1 MKRNKVK
8 FITPIKM
15 VRKATKILLR
25 VTSENNEKF
34 SSPVIFK
41 TFSDAA
47 KALGFT
53 EQGIGKAYRS
63 KKSSMETSSCKYDFK
78 WLEPEEPK
86 QEPKQE
92 PSPKPKPGTAPKRNL
107 KLGLVKD
114 SKTLNCFI
122 CEEPLTYEDRVRDG
136 NTVEM
141 LNKDGEVIRNT
152 YYDSIYHIHEGMRIR
167 RNALIYTANRG
178 NDIIVRGDG
187 AIFKVW
193 WHNSHSDCFE
203 KRKKEK
209 LLERRKKEQQE
220 WEDKMSDPVKREEY
234 YRSKEREEQE
244 EKELRAKQREEII
257 AAIRGG
263 LPYKHLLEDCTNE
276 IRMLI
281 EKEEEAKFYRD
292 IEAGL
297 PFSEEVAN
305 RLGMLEYA
313 KRYTSN
319 HIDEKRLQELKRIK
333 REWKAK
339 GNN

>member
-1 MKRNKVK
+1 
-8 FITPIKM
+8 M
-15 VRKATKILLR
+15 VRKAMNILLR

-41 TFSDAA
+41 TFSDAV
-47 KALGFT
+47 KVLGFT

-63 KKSSMETSSCKYDFK
+63 KKPSMKNSSGKYNFK

-136 NTVEM
+136 NTVEI

-152 YYDSIYHIHEGMRIR
+152 YYDSIYHIHKGMRICR
-167 RNALIYTANRG
+167 KALIYAANHG
-178 NDIIVRGDG
+178 NDIIVGGDG

-203 KRKKEK
+203 KRKKDK
-209 LLERRKKEQQE
+209 LLEKRKKEQQE
-220 WEDKMSDPVKREEY
+220 WEDKMSDPVKQENIIDRK
-234 YRSKEREEQE
+234 KE
-244 EKELRAKQREEII
+244 K
-257 AAIRGG
+257 
-263 LPYKHLLEDCTNE
+263 N
-276 IRMLI
+276 
-281 EKEEEAKFYRD
+281 
-292 IEAGL
+292 
-297 PFSEEVAN
+297 N
-305 RLGMLEYA
+305 
-313 KRYTSN
+313 KRKN
-319 HIDEKRLQELKRIK
+319 
-333 REWKAK
+333 
-339 GNN
+339 

>member
-8 FITPIKM
+8 FITNIKI
-15 VRKATKILLR
+15 VRKTMNILLR
-25 VTSENNEKF
+25 VTSENNERF
-34 SSPVIFK
+34 SCPVIFK
-41 TFSDAA
+41 TFSDTA

-53 EQGIGKAYRS
+53 EQGIGNAYRS
-63 KKSSMETSSCKYDFK
+63 KKSSMKNSSGKYDFEL
-78 WLEPEEPK
+78 LEPD
-86 QEPKQE
+86 EPKQE
-92 PSPKPKPGTAPKRNL
+92 PSPNPKPGTAPKRNL

-122 CEEPLTYEDRVRDG
+122 CEKPLTYEDRVKDG

-152 YYDSIYHIHEGMRIR
+152 YYDSIYHIHKGTVIC
-167 RNALIYTANRG
+167 RNALIYAANHV
-178 NDIIVRGDG
+178 NDIIIRGDG

-203 KRKKEK
+203 KRKNDK
-209 LLERRKKEQQE
+209 LLERRKKKQQE
-220 WEDKMSDPVKREEY
+220 WEDKMSDPVKRKEY
-234 YRSKEREEQE
+234 YRLKEREEQE

-257 AAIRGG
+257 AAIHEG
-263 LPYKHLLEDCTNE
+263 LPYKHLLKDCTNG

-281 EKEEEAKFYRD
+281 GKEEEAKFYRD
-292 IEAGL
+292 IKAGL

-313 KRYTSN
+313 KRYVN
-319 HIDEKRLQELKRIK
+319 IHIDEKYFK
-333 REWKAK
+333 
-339 GNN
+339 N

>member
-8 FITPIKM
+8 FITSIKM
-15 VRKATKILLR
+15 VRKAMNILLR
-25 VTSENNEKF
+25 VTSENNERF

-63 KKSSMETSSCKYDFK
+63 KKSSMKNSSGKYDFE
-78 WLEPEEPK
+78 WLELE
-86 QEPKQE
+86 E
-92 PSPKPKPGTAPKRNL
+92 PSPKPKPATAPKRNL

-122 CEEPLTYEDRVRDG
+122 CEEPLTYEDRVKDG

-141 LNKDGEVIRNT
+141 LNKDGEVIHNT
-152 YYDSIYHIHEGMRIR
+152 YYDSIYHIHKGTRIC
-167 RNALIYTANRG
+167 RNALIYAANHG
-178 NDIIVRGDG
+178 NNIIVRGDG

-203 KRKKEK
+203 KKKKDK
-209 LLERRKKEQQE
+209 LLERRKKMQQE

-263 LPYKHLLEDCTNE
+263 LPYKHELEDCTDE

-297 PFSEEVAN
+297 PFSEQVAN
-305 RLGMLEYA
+305 RLVMLEYA

-319 HIDEKRLQELKRIK
+319 HIDEKRLQELRENGKLKAIIK
-333 REWKAK
+333 TQES
-339 GNN
+339 

>member
-1 MKRNKVK
+1 
-8 FITPIKM
+8 M
-15 VRKATKILLR
+15 VRKAMNILLR
-25 VTSENNEKF
+25 VTSENNERF

-41 TFSDAA
+41 TFSNAA

-63 KKSSMETSSCKYDFK
+63 KKSSMKNSIDKYDFK

-92 PSPKPKPGTAPKRNL
+92 PSPKLKPGTEPKRNL

-141 LNKDGEVIRNT
+141 LNKDGDIIRHT
-152 YYDSIYHIHEGMRIR
+152 YYDSIYPIHKGTRIC
-167 RNALIYTANRG
+167 RNALIYAANRG

-203 KRKKEK
+203 KRKKDK
-209 LLERRKKEQQE
+209 ILKIRKKEQQE
-220 WEDKMSDPVKREEY
+220 WEIKCLTQLNEKNIIDQKKEKNKKRK
-234 YRSKEREEQE
+234 S
-244 EKELRAKQREEII
+244 
-257 AAIRGG
+257 
-263 LPYKHLLEDCTNE
+263 
-276 IRMLI
+276 
-281 EKEEEAKFYRD
+281 
-292 IEAGL
+292 
-297 PFSEEVAN
+297 
-305 RLGMLEYA
+305 
-313 KRYTSN
+313 
-319 HIDEKRLQELKRIK
+319 
-333 REWKAK
+333 
-339 GNN
+339 

>member
-1 MKRNKVK
+1 
-8 FITPIKM
+8 M
-15 VRKATKILLR
+15 VRKATNILLR
-25 VTSENNEKF
+25 VTSQNNERF
-34 SSPVIFK
+34 SSQVIFK

-63 KKSSMETSSCKYDFK
+63 KKPSMKNSSGKYDFE

-86 QEPKQE
+86 Q
-92 PSPKPKPGTAPKRNL
+92 PKPKPGTAPKRNL

-114 SKTLNCFI
+114 SKTINCFI
-122 CEEPLTYEDRVRDG
+122 CEEPLTYEDRIKDG

-141 LNKDGEVIRNT
+141 LNKDGEVIHNT
-152 YYDSIYHIHEGMRIR
+152 YYDSIYHIHKGTRIC
-167 RNALIYTANRG
+167 RNALIYASNRG
-178 NDIIVRGDG
+178 NDIIIRGDG

-193 WHNSHSDCFE
+193 RHNSHLDCFE
-203 KRKKEK
+203 KRKKDK

-234 YRSKEREEQE
+234 YRLKEREEQE

-263 LPYKHLLEDCTNE
+263 LPYKHVLEDCTNG

-281 EKEEEAKFYRD
+281 EKEEEAKFYRN

-313 KRYTSN
+313 KRYVNN
-319 HIDEKRLQELKRIK
+319 HIDEKRLQELRENGKIK
-333 REWKAK
+333 AIIRT
-339 GNN
+339 

>member
-1 MKRNKVK
+1 M
-8 FITPIKM
+8 KM
-15 VRKATKILLR
+15 VRKAMNILLR
-25 VTSENNEKF
+25 VTSQNNERF

-53 EQGIGKAYRS
+53 EQGTEKAYRS
-63 KKSSMETSSCKYDFK
+63 KKPFMKNSSGKYDFE
-78 WLEPEEPK
+78 WLEPE
-86 QEPKQE
+86 E

-114 SKTLNCFI
+114 PKTLNCFI

-141 LNKDGEVIRNT
+141 LNKDGDVIRNT
-152 YYDSIYHIHEGMRIR
+152 YYDSIYHIHKGTRIC

-178 NDIIVRGDG
+178 NNIIIRGDG

-220 WEDKMSDPVKREEY
+220 WEDKMSDLVKREEY
-234 YRSKEREEQE
+234 YRSKEREEHE
-244 EKELRAKQREEII
+244 EKVLRAKQREDII

-263 LPYKHLLEDCTNE
+263 LPYKHVLEDCTNG
-276 IRMLI
+276 IKMLM
-281 EKEEEAKFYRD
+281 EKEEEAKFYRE
-292 IEAGL
+292 IKAGL

-313 KRYTSN
+313 KRYTRN
-319 HIDEKRLQELKRIK
+319 HIDKKRLQELKRNGK
-333 REWKAK
+333 LKAIIRA
-339 GNN
+339 